1 VVTGDASVCPSCNE
15 PLDGALAA
23 TQQLPAKDKPTEG
36 SGKFRSTSS
45 SDSLDGSR
53 FVPGELLGE
62 RYRVIDL
69 LGRGGM
75 GEVYRA
81 EDLTLKQIVALKFLP
96 EEFLKEN
103 IVIERFRQEVRITR
117 QIAHPNVCRV
127 YDIGKVGGRH
137 FLSMEFIKGEELA
150 SAIKRF
156 GRLPSDKAI
165 EISRQIC
172 AGLAAAHKL
181 GVIHRD
187 LKPSNVM
194 IDEDGNARITD
205 FGLAALAEDVKTD
218 KIHSGTPAYMSPE
231 QLAGRELTIKSDIYS
246 LGLVLYE
253 IFTGRRAFEAQ
264 SLPEL
269 LRLRRS
275 DTTPT
280 SPSSIVR
287 NLDPVV
293 ERVILRCLDKDPD
306 RRPESALAVAAALP
320 GGDPLAAALA
330 MGETPSP
337 EMVAAAPKEG
347 TLKPTVAAACL
358 AGILIGLVLIAG
370 YSDRVKLF
378 RQVPMNKSPELL
390 EDRARQIV
398 RGFGYTEVSDSLM
411 GIYLDDGYLRYI
423 EENDKSATRWE
434 RLKAGQPAVERFWY
448 RESPESLVPLSE
460 WQVERDDP
468 PMKISGMTRTIVD
481 TEGRLISFEAVPPQ
495 TDQSDQQSVE
505 PDWAA
510 LLAAAALDSVRFASV
525 EPRVIP
531 PHHNDARAAWDGTLA
546 AAPDVPVHIE
556 AAAYRG
562 RPVYF
567 ALFFPWDEPIRGMGE
582 WAQRPP
588 RVIAAVMVIL
598 FFFLPLTAGIFLA
611 RRNYRL
617 GLGDYK
623 GGLRL
628 TVAILLLETVHWVL
642 AAHHVADFGEVS
654 NFGTGMARAVFLAA
668 LIWVVY
674 IALEPVVR
682 RRWPHRIISWSRLL
696 AGDLRDPLVS
706 RDILFGS
713 LLGIGITLT
722 SYISRIAPI
731 VFGLPESRPGTINGP
746 TLLNFKEYFHGLLS
760 ESVGIGV
767 ILGFGG
773 LFLLTIIF
781 IVVRRNWLAAI
792 LGWTIFPALIVT
804 PDQYFWLDLFFT
816 GVASALMVYGLMR
829 FGLVAGIMMFLV
841 FSWTNAMPMTL
852 DFSAWYGAYSAV
864 TMIVIT
870 ALAFY
875 AYRNAIA
882 GQSLFRG
889 NLIPE

>member
-1 VVTGDASVCPSCNE
+1 M
-15 PLDGALAA
+15 
-23 TQQLPAKDKPTEG
+23 
-36 SGKFRSTSS
+36 
-45 SDSLDGSR
+45 
-53 FVPGELLGE
+53 LGE
-62 RYRVIDL
+62 RYRIIDL
-69 LGRGGM
+69 VGRGGM

-81 EDLTLKQIVALKFLP
+81 EDLTLKQTVALKFLP
-96 EEFLKEN
+96 EELLQDSS
-103 IVIERFRQEVRITR
+103 VIDRFRQEVRITR

-127 YDIGKVGGRH
+127 YDIGEIDGRH

-150 SAIKRF
+150 SDLKRF
-156 GRLPSDKAI
+156 GRLPSDKAT
-165 EISRQIC
+165 EIARQIC
-172 AGLAAAHKL
+172 SGLFAAHRQ

-187 LKPSNVM
+187 LKPSNIM
-194 IDEDGNARITD
+194 IDGDGNARITD
-205 FGLAALAEDVKTD
+205 FGLASLVEETD
-218 KIHSGTPAYMSPE
+218 TDEHRSGTPAYMSPE
-231 QLAGRELTIKSDIYS
+231 QLAGRELTVKSDLYS

-253 IFTGRRAFEAQ
+253 IFTGKRAFEAS

-275 DTTPT
+275 DSTPT
-280 SPSSIVR
+280 SPSTINR

-293 ERVILRCLDKDPD
+293 ERVILRCLENDPD

-347 TLKPTVAAACL
+347 TLKPSVSAACL
-358 AGILIGLVLIAG
+358 AGVLIGLILIAG
-370 YSDRVKLF
+370 GSDRIKLF
-378 RQVPMNKSPELL
+378 RQAPMNKSPELL

-398 RGFGYTEVSDSLM
+398 RGFGYSDVADSLM
-411 GIYLDDGYLRYI
+411 GIYLDNGYLRYV
-423 EENDKSATRWE
+423 EENDKSAARWE

-448 RESPESLVPLSE
+448 RESPENLVPISE
-460 WQVERDDP
+460 WQVEREDP
-468 PMKISGMTRTIVD
+468 PMKIPGMTRTIVD

-495 TDQSDQQSVE
+495 TEQPGQPPIE
-505 PDWAA
+505 TNWAA
-510 LLAAAALDSVRFASV
+510 LFAAAGLDPSRFAAV

-546 AAPDVPVHIE
+546 AAPDVPAHIE
-556 AAAYRG
+556 AAAYQG

-567 ALFFPWDEPIRGMGE
+567 ALLFPWDEPLRGADKLAPAPARML
-582 WAQRPP
+582 PF
-588 RVIAAVMVIL
+588 IFAVL

-611 RRNYRL
+611 QRNYRL

-628 TVAILLLETVHWVL
+628 TVAILLMETVHWVL
-642 AAHHVADFGEVS
+642 AGHHVADFGEVA
-654 NFGTGMARAVFLAA
+654 NFGTGLSRAVFLAA

-696 AGDLRDPLVS
+696 AGDLRDPLVG
-706 RDILFGS
+706 RDMLIGS

-722 SYISRIAPI
+722 NYLSGLAPP
-731 VFGLPESRPGTINGP
+731 VFGLPPDRPGTINGP

-760 ESVGIGV
+760 ESVGIAV

-773 LFLLTIIF
+773 LFLLTVIF
-781 IVVRRNWLAAI
+781 IFVRRNWLTAI
-792 LGWTIFPALIVT
+792 LGWAIFPALFVT
-804 PDQYFWLDLFFT
+804 QGENFWLDLFFT
-816 GVASALMVYGLMR
+816 GIASAIMVYGLMR

-841 FSWTNAMPMTL
+841 FSWTLSLPMTIN
-852 DFSAWYGAYSAV
+852 FSAWYGAYSAV
-864 TMIVIT
+864 TMIVIA

-875 AYRNAIA
+875 AYRNATA
-882 GQSLFRG
+882 GRSLFRG
-889 NLIPE
+889 NFIPD

>member
-1 VVTGDASVCPSCNE
+1 MVAGDVSVCPSCNE
-15 PLDGALAA
+15 PFESGLNVTKRLPPKNTPVESPAKFKSASSFDSFDGA
-23 TQQLPAKDKPTEG
+23 
-36 SGKFRSTSS
+36 
-45 SDSLDGSR
+45 R
-53 FVPGELLGE
+53 FVPGEILGE

-81 EDLTLKQIVALKFLP
+81 EDLTLEQTVALKFLP
-96 EEFLKEN
+96 EALWKEDS
-103 IVIERFRQEVRITR
+103 VIELFRQEVRITR
-117 QIAHPNVCRV
+117 KIAHPNVCRV
-127 YDIGKVGGRH
+127 YDIGEVDGRN
-137 FLSMEFIKGEELA
+137 FLSMEFIKGEDLA
-150 SAIKRF
+150 SVLKRF
-156 GRLPSDKAI
+156 GRLPSDKAT
-165 EISRQIC
+165 EIARQIC

-205 FGLAALAEDVKTD
+205 FGLAALAEDVD
-218 KIHSGTPAYMSPE
+218 EDDLRSGTPAYMSPE
-231 QLAGRELTIKSDIYS
+231 QLAGRQLTIKSDIYS

-253 IFTGRRAFEAQ
+253 IFTGKRAFEA
-264 SLPEL
+264 STLPEL

-275 DTTPT
+275 DITPT
-280 SPSSIVR
+280 SPSSIIR
-287 NLDPVV
+287 NLDTVV
-293 ERVILRCLDKDPD
+293 ERVILRCMEKDPD

-347 TLKPTVAAACL
+347 ILKPSIAAACL
-358 AGILIGLVLIAG
+358 AGVLIGLMLIAA
-370 YSDRVKLF
+370 YSDRIKLF
-378 RQVPMNKSPELL
+378 RQAPINKSPELL

-398 RGFGYTEVSDSLM
+398 RGFGYSDVADSLM
-411 GIYLDDGYLRYI
+411 GIYLDNSYLRYI
-423 EENDKSATRWE
+423 EENDRSATRWE

-448 RESPESLVPLSE
+448 RESPKSLLPVSE

-495 TDQSDQQSVE
+495 TEQSNQPKME

-510 LLAAAALDSVRFASV
+510 LFAAAGLDPGKFDAV

-531 PHHNDARAAWDGTLA
+531 PYHNDARAAWDGTLA
-546 AAPDVPVHIE
+546 AAPDVPAHIE

-567 ALFFPWDEPIRGMGE
+567 ALLFPWDEPIRGTDMLMRKP
-582 WAQRPP
+582 ASVLP
-588 RVIAAVMVIL
+588 AVFVVL
-598 FFFLPLTAGIFLA
+598 FFFVPLVAGILLA

-642 AAHHVADFGEVS
+642 AAHHVADFGEIS
-654 NFGTGMARAVFLAA
+654 NFGTGLSRSVFLAA

-674 IALEPVVR
+674 IALEPIVR

-696 AGDLRDPLVS
+696 AGDLRDPLIG
-706 RDILFGS
+706 RDMLIGS
-713 LLGIGITLT
+713 LLGVGITLT
-722 SYISRIAPI
+722 NYLSGLAPP
-731 VFGLPESRPGTINGP
+731 VFGLPPSAPGTINGP
-746 TLLNFKEYFHGLLS
+746 TLLNFKEFFHGLLS
-760 ESVGIGV
+760 ESVGIAV

-773 LFLLTIIF
+773 LFLLTVIF
-781 IVVRRNWLAAI
+781 IVVRRNWLTAI
-792 LGWTIFPALIVT
+792 LGWTIFPALFVT
-804 PDQYFWLDLFFT
+804 QGENFWLDLFFT
-816 GVASALMVYGLMR
+816 GIASALMVYGLMR
-829 FGLVAGIMMFLV
+829 FGLVAGMMMFLV
-841 FSWTNAMPMTL
+841 FSWTISLPMTIN
-852 DFSAWYGAYSAV
+852 FSAWYGAYSAV
-864 TMIVIT
+864 TMIVI
-870 ALAFY
+870 ASLAFY
-875 AYRNAIA
+875 AYGRATA
-882 GQSLFRG
+882 GQSLFHG
-889 NLIPE
+889 NLIPD

>member
-1 VVTGDASVCPSCNE
+1 MCPSCDQ
-15 PLDGALAA
+15 PLVDGLAA
-23 TQQLPAKDKPTEG
+23 TRRLPTQDTPQKS
-36 SGKFRSTSS
+36 SGKFRSASS
-45 SDSLDGSR
+45 FNSLDGSR
-53 FVPGELLGE
+53 FVPGEILGE

-69 LGRGGM
+69 VGRGGM

-81 EDLTLKQIVALKFLP
+81 EDLTLKQTVALKFLP
-96 EEFLKEN
+96 EEFLKEDS
-103 IVIERFRQEVRITR
+103 VIERFHQEVRITR

-127 YDIGKVGGRH
+127 YDIGEVDGRH
-137 FLSMEFIKGEELA
+137 FLSMEFIRGEELA
-150 SAIKRF
+150 SVVKRF

-165 EISRQIC
+165 EIARQIC

-205 FGLAALAEDVKTD
+205 FGLAALVEDVKTD
-218 KIHSGTPAYMSPE
+218 KLHSGTPAYMSPE
-231 QLAGRELTIKSDIYS
+231 QLAGREITTRSDIYS

-253 IFTGRRAFEAQ
+253 IFTGKRAFEAA

-269 LRLRRS
+269 LRLRRN

-287 NLDPVV
+287 NLDTVV
-293 ERVILRCLDKDPD
+293 ERVILRCLETDPD
-306 RRPESALAVAAALP
+306 IRPESALAVAAALP

-347 TLKPTVAAACL
+347 TLKPPIAAACL
-358 AGILIGLVLIAG
+358 AGVLLGLILIAA

-378 RQVPMNKSPELL
+378 RIAPMNRSPELV

-398 RGFGYTEVSDSLM
+398 RGFRYSDVADSLM
-411 GIYLDDGYLRYI
+411 GIYLDEGYLRYI
-423 EENDKSATRWE
+423 EENDRSAARWE
-434 RLKAGQPAVERFWY
+434 RLMAGQPAVERFWY
-448 RESPESLVPLSE
+448 RESPQNLLPLNE

-468 PMKISGMTRTIVD
+468 PMKLSGMTRTIVD

-495 TDQSDQQSVE
+495 TDQSGQQSAE
-505 PDWAA
+505 PDWAE
-510 LLAAAALDSVRFASV
+510 LFAAAGLDSSRFASV
-525 EPRVIP
+525 EPRVLP
-531 PHHNDARAAWDGTLA
+531 PYHNDARAAWEGTLD
-546 AAPDVPVHIE
+546 AAPDVPVHVE

-567 ALFFPWDEPIRGMGE
+567 ALLFPWDEPIRGTGG
-582 WAQRPP
+582 WAQQPP
-588 RVIAAVMVIL
+588 RVIATVMVIL

-628 TVAILLLETVHWVL
+628 TVSILLLETVHWML
-642 AAHHVADFGEVS
+642 AAHHVADFGEVF
-654 NFGTGMARAVFLAA
+654 NFGTGLSRSVFLAA

-696 AGDLRDPLVS
+696 AGDLRDPLVG
-706 RDILFGS
+706 RDILFGI

-722 SYISRIAPI
+722 SYLSRMAPA
-731 VFGLPESRPGTINGP
+731 VFGLPESAPGTINGP

-767 ILGFGG
+767 I
-773 LFLLTIIF
+773 
-781 IVVRRNWLAAI
+781 
-792 LGWTIFPALIVT
+792 
-804 PDQYFWLDLFFT
+804 
-816 GVASALMVYGLMR
+816 
-829 FGLVAGIMMFLV
+829 
-841 FSWTNAMPMTL
+841 
-852 DFSAWYGAYSAV
+852 
-864 TMIVIT
+864 
-870 ALAFY
+870 
-875 AYRNAIA
+875 
-882 GQSLFRG
+882 
-889 NLIPE
+889 